1 MGFGILVIFLALFNF
16 LPDVLVDEFN
26 WIIKLMNTVIGWV
39 ARQEGFII
47 KNIPFDSIQMILGY
61 FIIIV
66 LVIFLSK
73 PKWKIGLV
81 LFSGIIAFQGW
92 TIWSQVQAH
101 QKESIILAH
110 RSRNTVLLHQL
121 GDSLSIITSDSTNIG
136 SIANDYAVAERVQK
150 VDTSAMQ
157 NSYYVGEK
165 RLFVMDSLGILPLEG
180 HLDYLLLTQSP
191 EINLER
197 VLDSIQPIKVFA
209 DGSNYPSMIN
219 AWKAT
224 CIQKEIPFH
233 YTGEKG
239 YNVFSLKKN

>member
-1 MGFGILVIFLALFNF
+1 
-16 LPDVLVDEFN
+16 
-26 WIIKLMNTVIGWV
+26 
-39 ARQEGFII
+39 
-47 KNIPFDSIQMILGY
+47 
-61 FIIIV
+61 
-66 LVIFLSK
+66 
-73 PKWKIGLV
+73 
-81 LFSGIIAFQGW
+81 
-92 TIWSQVQAH
+92 
-101 QKESIILAH
+101 
-110 RSRNTVLLHQL
+110 
-121 GDSLSIITSDSTNIG
+121 
-136 SIANDYAVAERVQK
+136 
-150 VDTSAMQ
+150 MQ